1 MSRKTLWVLLSLLVF
16 GGLAGGMLT
25 GYLPAALAQAEAP
38 ATAPATTPD
47 VTKILAP
54 SPVVAAIPYQ
64 TRTDYEQDPFEPA
77 RVRRTHSTV
86 VRVLLVRQDGT
97 TEIKAG
103 E

>member
-1 MSRKTLWVLLSLLVF
+1 MSRKKLWVVLSLLVF
-16 GGLAGGMLT
+16 LGLAGGVLT
-25 GYLPAALAQAEAP
+25 GYLPAALAQGEAP
-38 ATAPATTPD
+38 AAATD

>member
-1 MSRKTLWVLLSLLVF
+1 MSRKTIWVVLSLLVF
-16 GGLAGGMLT
+16 LGLAGGVLT
-25 GYLPAALAQAEAP
+25 GYLPVAFAQGEAP
-38 ATAPATTPD
+38 AAAPD
-47 VTKILAP
+47 VTKILAQ